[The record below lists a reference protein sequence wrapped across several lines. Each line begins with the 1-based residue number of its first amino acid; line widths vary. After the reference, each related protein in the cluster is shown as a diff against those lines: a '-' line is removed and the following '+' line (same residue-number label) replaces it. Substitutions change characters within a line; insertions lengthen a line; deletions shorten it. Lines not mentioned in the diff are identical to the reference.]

1 MITGWKGES
10 DDFSVICQFSEPSM
24 SILKRMLSQ
33 QWLRATA
40 VTAAVSDATSPDIR
54 AEQGSVEG
62 DIDESK
68 SYERFLEN
76 GFHVERFR
84 DLASI
89 TFDETD
95 YNLIREFLKLPKS
108 TFGNLKVL
116 ECDCEEHVEN
126 AKSKNNDKKGSQDFM
141 QRTWPK
147 LVECVKKLGLD
158 GDASGILRELNEVAR
173 ALGCQRVTPFVL
185 YLTFSW

>member
-1 MITGWKGES
+1 MITGCKGGP
-10 DDFSVICQFSEPSM
+10 DDFSVLCQFSEPSM
-24 SILKRMLSQ
+24 NILKKVLSQ

-40 VTAAVSDATSPDIR
+40 VTAAVSDASSPGVR
-54 AEQGSVEG
+54 TEKGPMEV

-68 SYERFLEN
+68 SHERFLKN

-108 TFGNLKVL
+108 NFGNLKEL
-116 ECDCEEHVEN
+116 DCDCEEHTEK
-126 AKSKNNDKKGSQDFM
+126 AKSRNNDEKGSQNFM

-147 LVECVKKLGLD
+147 LVECVKKLGLE
-158 GDASGILRELNEVAR
+158 GDESEILRELNEVAR
-173 ALGCQRVTPFVL
+173 ALGCQRVTPFDL